1 VVFAPAPLSR
11 LCDYTSVGT
20 WTLPRIV
27 GSAKARE
34 MYLLNRKVDAA
45 EALRIGL
52 CSGVYESAEALMEG
66 VYELAE
72 ELASAPPLA
81 LRRIKQNLNA
91 ADELSFVEG
100 LDQVRTLVLL
110 PPSQQRKPLA
120 GFDPCALS
128 TSQQGS
134 WVWLVH
140 RPSLIA
146 HRSSRACVRACA
158 RGAGGGEPC
167 PRCVPPRR
175 EGGGRCLHAEE
186 EGQLQRRGG
195 AAALVQEPAVKRR
208 GGVRVGRVLGR
219 PSGAR
224 DSPGGA
230 QPPPLAATAGPTEHG
245 AGTHGVAGGWRLGTA
260 GCGETGG
267 RAAGVSGGTQRPHR
281 PAGCQ

>member
-1 VVFAPAPLSR
+1 LSR

-146 HRSSRACVRACA
+146 HRSSRACVRACVRA
-158 RGAGGGEPC
+158 RAVQEAENHARAAFHPDA
-167 PRCVPPRR
+167 R
-175 EGGGRCLHAEE
+175 EA
-186 EGQLQRRGG
+186 G
-195 AAALVQEPAVKRR
+195 AAFMQKRK
-208 GGVRVGRVLGR
+208 GNFSGVGEL
-219 PSGAR
+219 
-224 DSPGGA
+224 
-230 QPPPLAATAGPTEHG
+230 PP
-245 AGTHGVAGGWRLGTA
+245 WFKSRL
-260 GCGETGG
+260 
-267 RAAGVSGGTQRPHR
+267 
-281 PAGCQ
+281 